1 MTNCS
6 IIRLLK
12 EMDGVMDFQKVT
24 ALHLFEILTSP
35 DHPHHRALL
44 ADEVG
49 LGKTIVARTVIA
61 LIREYHREVVHDD
74 FFRVVYVCSN
84 INIANQ
90 NIDKLGVRE
99 KMDVGSSR
107 LSMQHLAIAKRDRRI
122 REAQQENGE
131 MPEIIIPLT
140 PMTSFDFRS
149 SLGVAGERALICV
162 LLEELEEFQEPDVR
176 KYVEKL
182 FKCGVYYWER
192 WVSWLDWYRKEI
204 ADLGQEYV
212 HEVVDGIRR
221 YGSKEIAALKNA
233 CDDGSSLDFHRKAA

>member
-1 MTNCS
+1 MTS
-6 IIRLLK
+6 GDIIRILK

-24 ALHLFEILTSP
+24 ALHLYDILTSP
-35 DHPHHRALL
+35 SHPHHRALL

-49 LGKTIVARTVIA
+49 LGKTIVAKTVIA
-61 LIREYHREVVHDD
+61 LMREYQREVVHDD

-122 REAQQENGE
+122 RDEKQENGE

-162 LLEELEEFQEPDVR
+162 LLEELEEFQKPVVR
-176 KYVEKL
+176 KYVEKF

-192 WVSWLDWYRKEI
+192 WMSWLDGYRKEI
-204 ADLGQEYV
+204 AVLGQEYV
-212 HEVVDGIRR
+212 NKIVAGIRR
-221 YGSKEIAALKNA
+221 YGSKEIADLKNA
-233 CDDGSSLDFHRKAA
+233 